1 MYQNGSYT
9 RNVKWGK
16 EETPIRIKRIRNENQ
31 NFQII
36 LKYQRIIQDKFILD
50 VLSLTST
57 RLSNNEIA
65 DQITLMYGFKVSPSV
80 ISNCIQT
87 VQEEIRDRRERSL
100 ENNYPI
106 IVIDG
111 KVLRLKLKKAD
122 VQSM

>member
-1 MYQNGSYT
+1 
-9 RNVKWGK
+9 
-16 EETPIRIKRIRNENQ
+16 
-31 NFQII
+31 
-36 LKYQRIIQDKFILD
+36 
-50 VLSLTST
+50 
-57 RLSNNEIA
+57 
-65 DQITLMYGFKVSPSV
+65 MYGFKVSPSV